1 MYSRGIHAI
10 ISRGGARTISTA
22 IYIPSIDAKD
32 LWLANY
38 NRQPY
43 SLLNAKGEPNYRRY
57 INTLDYSLDQ
67 IKLRELYPK
76 VYRRHDFTRWHGG
89 KEYTARVIN
98 VTFKY
103 AVCEWNRC
111 WRGAEVYVR
120 YDVYD
125 RGFELTDGV
134 FIKDGR
140 LAAIAINTPVEC
152 PLPDYELPECF
163 AFEDGCYKLVK
174 QPRKL
179 KSVAQLRE
187 DLYERGFTCEDVKY
201 RRWKRSS
208 GSSRVGKCLF
218 IDEGLFTRMHKWEM
232 CGLHVEEGDPVDL
245 AALESYISLTSSSII
260 STLHLEPKNILV
272 ISDWKSEFEDDV
284 ISVYEQNGRIAAK
297 PVRQKIVNNIFDG
310 QGLLDSS
317 LFTGMLEGKGMAL
330 LRNLFF
336 KSCCFNCNIQ
346 KWFADNGI
354 TSVEQL
360 NGETLAEDISDIKL
374 ITTPSSI
381 KYLKFGKLKEWLNRI
396 ETEFGVVK
404 TDKPSHI
411 MDGDMVKTH
420 YQLINTL
427 QLTKDEVGAF
437 LAPMFDYMTQIKLR
451 PSVLKFHIHYA
462 HHYEFSKNPVD
473 TGGDIVFK
481 LLSVNE
487 RFCETKLYADF
498 RDDILRS
505 MATSVRLGKV
515 WVNGTY
521 ATLLGNPIEMLRH
534 AIGKF
539 AGDTSLPVGC
549 VHTIRFAD
557 GARLLGS
564 RSPHVSMSNVWV
576 PCNNRLKEIDSYFNL
591 TPEILCINSIGEN
604 ILNTLSGCDF
614 DGDAVL
620 LTDNAILIEAAL
632 RNVGRFRVA
641 VADIPSLKSRRKYTP
656 SDQADLDIKT
666 SNNLIGDII
675 NLSQELNTA
684 IWDKLNRGG
693 TVEDVMG
700 IYDDVCILNVMSG
713 IEIDKAKREVLI
725 NNARELSELRAKYK
739 NEEGGRAVKPKFFAG
754 KDKGKGY
761 YDARKKCYKAH
772 KTAMDYVQQ
781 CVDAYRRKRNYPHIR
796 NRNVAAKPV
805 LPPWPGRDVQRGR
818 YLPFSEIIA
827 ARGYVPSQVN
837 ADKVAAIM
845 RDLDV
850 ATADIKAIKEDWTL
864 KPIQRWEHIGVIRAR
879 LTEKI
884 GRMKLTRNT
893 VIYLLKAIEDP
904 KYAAYSQRL
913 WKTLF
918 AVPNP
923 YFYDALKR
931 SATPVEA
938 CERGTPPD
946 MLLFDVPV
954 RFYRHEI
961 NI

>member
-10 ISRGGARTISTA
+10 ISRGGVRTISTA

-134 FIKDGR
+134 FIRDGR

-297 PVRQKIVNNIFDG
+297 PVKQKIVNNIFDG

-411 MDGDMVKTH
+411 MDGRMVQTH

-427 QLTKDEVGAF
+427 QLTKEEVGLF
-437 LAPMFDYMTQIKLR
+437 LKPTFDYMTAVKTR
-451 PSVLKFHIHYA
+451 PSVLKYHVKYA
-462 HHYEFSKNPVD
+462 FPKVFDDNPAFTPSDV
-473 TGGDIVFK
+473 VFR

-487 RFCETKLYADF
+487 TFCKTKLYADF
-498 RDDILRS
+498 RDDLLKSLTKRL
-505 MATSVRLGKV
+505 RLGKV

-521 ATLLGNPIEMLRH
+521 ATLLGNPVEMLRH

-539 AGDTSLPVGC
+539 LGETSLPVGC

-557 GARLLGS
+557 GVRLLGS

-576 PCNNRLKEIDSYFNL
+576 PRNNRLKEIDNYFNL

-675 NLSQELNTA
+675 NLSQELNTL
-684 IWDKLNRGG
+684 IWDKLNRGACFD
-693 TVEDVMG
+693 DVSDT
-700 IYDDVCILNVMSG
+700 YNDVCILNVMSG
-713 IEIDKAKREVLI
+713 IEIDKAKKEVLI
-725 NNARELSELRAKYK
+725 NNSRELSTLRAKYYT
-739 NEEGGRAVKPKFFAG
+739 EEQGRAVKPNFFAA
-754 KDKGKGY
+754 KDRGKGY
-761 YDARKKCYKAH
+761 YDSSRKLYKKH
-772 KTAMDYVQQ
+772 LTPMDYAQECINVYRQQ
-781 CVDAYRRKRNYPHIR
+781 RVGVKRR
-796 NRNVAAKPV
+796 VASKKPGM
-805 LPPWPGRDVQRGR
+805 LPPWPGRSKEV
-818 YLPFSEIIA
+818 YMPFSDMVIADGYAPSRVNQKIVAEIL
-827 ARGYVPSQVN
+827 
-837 ADKVAAIM
+837 
-845 RDLDV
+845 RDIDDTTMEV
-850 ATADIKAIKEDWTL
+850 
-864 KPIQRWEHIGVIRAR
+864 RS
-879 LTEKI
+879 I
-884 GRMKLTRNT
+884 GRDSSLTQSQQWKHMREVRSRMLERLGKLKMTRNT
-893 VIYLLKAIEDP
+893 VIHLLKIIETP
-904 KYAAYSQRL
+904 EMSRYASRL
-913 WKTLF
+913 LTTLF
-918 AVPNP
+918 SFPNEC
-923 YFYDALKR
+923 FYNALKR
-931 SATPVEA
+931 SIEPIEV
-938 CERGTPPD
+938 CEEGEPCEMNLYD
-946 MLLFDVPV
+946 IPV
-954 RFYRHEI
+954 RFSRIRVEST
-961 NI
+961 